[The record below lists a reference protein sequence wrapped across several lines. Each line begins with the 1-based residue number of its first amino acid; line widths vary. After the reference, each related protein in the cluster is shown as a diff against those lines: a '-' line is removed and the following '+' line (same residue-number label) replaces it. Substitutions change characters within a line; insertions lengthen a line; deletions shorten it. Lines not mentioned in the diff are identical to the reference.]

1 MKETPIRARM
11 DVSSAGE
18 EEGKVRRAPSSD
30 MKPVFE
36 GLSAL
41 AVPGALPVLDVRVK

>member
-11 DVSSAGE
+11 VGSAGE

-30 MKPVFE
+30 MKPVGG
-36 GLSAL
+36 GLCVL
-41 AVPGALPVLDVRVK
+41 AMPGASIAIDVRVK